1 MQTEKEIKRLTEA
14 HRISDFLIRY
24 DKINKIKFQIIMN
37 IKYNK
42 ALWFVT
48 ILAIVMLIPFLGLT
62 EFNTKGEP
70 REAVVAYTML
80 EHGNWILPIN
90 NGGDIPYKPPF
101 FHWCIAFFSLFAGHV
116 SEFTSRLPSAV
127 SLILMTIGGFI
138 FFAKRKDTQTSL
150 IAAILT
156 LTAFEVHRA
165 GINCRVDMVNT
176 AFMVG
181 AMYLLYRWWE
191 KGKHQLPWLAIL
203 CMSGAT
209 LTKGPVGII
218 LPCFV
223 MGVFMLTQRENFWG
237 IVWRMAATAVL
248 SLIIPFC
255 WYYAA
260 YLQGGNEFLELVKE
274 ENIDRFMGKMAYESH
289 ENPAWYN
296 LLTLITGWLPYTLL
310 LLFSLFILPWKKFS
324 KSKFVENAKKAT
336 PLQVF
341 TWLAFLLVL
350 FFYCIPK
357 SKRSVYLLPCYP
369 FMAYLIAEYIVW
381 MMKEKMGAFKV
392 YAGVIA
398 SLAILL
404 IVARIAVSCGLI
416 PDTIF
421 HGRHAAENAA
431 MLHALEKGPQ
441 SIAEG
446 IGYLFFIL
454 CIYGI
459 YATFQSLR
467 RNHTGSIVGHTLVTI
482 ISLFLILDST
492 LQPTVLNTKADKR
505 WAPVIEKKFDTSKL
519 YSYMSIDM
527 LHFFSLNFYLG
538 DKIQQFD
545 KTLPQDGVVMVP
557 EDNLQDFMEKF
568 GKGYTF
574 QKVWEIPR
582 AVESRC
588 PVGFYRFVKTSA
600 NLACN

>member
-1 MQTEKEIKRLTEA
+1 
-14 HRISDFLIRY
+14 
-24 DKINKIKFQIIMN
+24 MN

-42 ALWFVT
+42 ALWLIT
-48 ILAIVMLIPFLGLT
+48 ILAIVMLIPFLGLSD
-62 EFNTKGEP
+62 FNTKGEP

-101 FHWCIAFFSLFAGHV
+101 FHWCIAFFSLFIGYV
-116 SEFTSRLPSAV
+116 NEFTSRLPSAV
-127 SLILMTIGGFI
+127 SLVLMTIGGFV
-138 FFAKRKDTQTSL
+138 FYAKRKDTQISL

-237 IVWRMAATAVL
+237 IVWRMALTALL

-260 YLQGGNEFLELVKE
+260 YLQGGDEFLRLVKE

-296 LLTLITGWLPYTLL
+296 LLTLVMGWAPYTLL

-324 KSKFVENAKKAT
+324 KTRFLENAKKAT

-381 MMKEKMGAFKV
+381 MMKEKMGAIKV

-398 SLAILL
+398 SLAVIL
-404 IVARIAVSCGLI
+404 VIATLVIRAGGI

-421 HGRHAAENAA
+421 HGKHAADNIA
-431 MLHALEKGPQ
+431 MLHAIGE
-441 SIAEG
+441 STHG
-446 IGYLFFIL
+446 ILFYVCYMFLIIGAYQIFKAL
-454 CIYGI
+454 KKKETSQMMRY
-459 YATFQSLR
+459 
-467 RNHTGSIVGHTLVTI
+467 TLVMI
-482 ISLFLILDST
+482 IAIFITLDST
-492 LQPTVLNTKADKR
+492 LQPAVLNTKADKHL
-505 WAPVIEKKFDTSKL
+505 APVIEKKFDTGKL
-519 YSYMSIDM
+519 YSYMSIEM
-527 LHFFSLNFYLG
+527 MHFFSLNFYLG

-545 KTLPQDGVVMVP
+545 KVLPQDGVLMIP
-557 EDNLQDFMEKF
+557 EGDMPDFKEKF
-568 GKGYTF
+568 GRDYTL
-574 QKVWEIPR
+574 QKVWEVKR
-582 AVESRC
+582 LVECRH

-600 NLACN
+600 NIAQNR

>member
-1 MQTEKEIKRLTEA
+1 
-14 HRISDFLIRY
+14 
-24 DKINKIKFQIIMN
+24 MN

-42 ALWFVT
+42 ALWLII
-48 ILAIVMLIPFLGLT
+48 ILAIVMMIPFLGLT
-62 EFNTKGEP
+62 DFNTKGEP

-101 FHWCIAFFSLFAGHV
+101 FHWCIAFFSLIAGHV
-116 SEFTSRLPSAV
+116 NEYTSRLPSAV
-127 SLILMTIGGFI
+127 SLVLMTIGGFV
-138 FFAKRKDTQTSL
+138 FYAKRKDTQTSL

-165 GINCRVDMVNT
+165 GMNCRVDMVNS
-176 AFMVG
+176 ALMVG

-237 IVWRMAATAVL
+237 IVWRMALTALL

-260 YLQGGNEFLELVKE
+260 YLQGGDEFLRLVKE

-296 LLTLITGWLPYTLL
+296 LLTLVMGWAPYTLL
-310 LLFSLFILPWKKFS
+310 LLFSLFILPWKKFQ
-324 KSKFVENAKKAT
+324 KTRFLENAKKAT

-381 MMKEKMGAFKV
+381 MMKEKMGSIKV

-398 SLAILL
+398 SLAIIL
-404 IVARIAVSCGLI
+404 VIATLVIRTGCL

-421 HGRHAAENAA
+421 HGKHAADNIA
-431 MLHALEKGPQ
+431 MLHAIGE
-441 SIAEG
+441 STHG
-446 IGYLFFIL
+446 ILFYVCNVFLIIGAYHIFKAL
-454 CIYGI
+454 KKKETSQMMRY
-459 YATFQSLR
+459 
-467 RNHTGSIVGHTLVTI
+467 TLVMI
-482 ISLFLILDST
+482 IAIFITLDST
-492 LQPTVLNTKADKR
+492 LQPAVLNTKADKHL
-505 WAPVIEKKFDTSKL
+505 APVIEKKFDTSKL
-519 YSYMSIDM
+519 YSYMSVEM
-527 LHFFSLNFYLG
+527 MHFFSLNFYLG

-545 KTLPQDGVVMVP
+545 KVLPQDGVLMIPESDVP
-557 EDNLQDFMEKF
+557 DFKEKF
-568 GKGYTF
+568 GRDYTF
-574 QKVWEIPR
+574 QKVWEVKR
-582 AVESRC
+582 LVEWHH

-600 NLACN
+600 NIAQNK

>member
-1 MQTEKEIKRLTEA
+1 
-14 HRISDFLIRY
+14 
-24 DKINKIKFQIIMN
+24 MN

-42 ALWFVT
+42 ALWLIT
-48 ILAIVMLIPFLGLT
+48 ILAIVMLIPFLGLSD
-62 EFNTKGEP
+62 FNTKGEP

-101 FHWCIAFFSLFAGHV
+101 FHWCIAFFSLFIGYV
-116 SEFTSRLPSAV
+116 NEFTSRLPSAV
-127 SLILMTIGGFI
+127 SLVLMTIGGFV
-138 FFAKRKDTQTSL
+138 FYAKRKDTQISL

-237 IVWRMAATAVL
+237 IVWRMALTALL

-260 YLQGGNEFLELVKE
+260 YLQGGDEFLRLVKE

-296 LLTLITGWLPYTLL
+296 LLTLVMGWAPYTLL

-324 KSKFVENAKKAT
+324 KTRFLENAKKAT

-381 MMKEKMGAFKV
+381 MMKEKMGAIKV

-398 SLAILL
+398 SLAVIL
-404 IVARIAVSCGLI
+404 VIATLVIRAGGI

-421 HGRHAAENAA
+421 HGKHAADNIA
-431 MLHALEKGPQ
+431 MLHAIGE
-441 SIAEG
+441 STHG
-446 IGYLFFIL
+446 ILFYVCYMFLIIGAYHIFKAL
-454 CIYGI
+454 KKKETSQMMRY
-459 YATFQSLR
+459 
-467 RNHTGSIVGHTLVTI
+467 TLVMI
-482 ISLFLILDST
+482 IAIFITLDST
-492 LQPTVLNTKADKR
+492 LQPAVLNTKADKHL
-505 WAPVIEKKFDTSKL
+505 APVIEKKFDTSKL
-519 YSYMSIDM
+519 YSYMSVDM

-545 KTLPQDGVVMVP
+545 KVLPQDGVLMIP
-557 EDNLQDFMEKF
+557 EEHMPDFLEKF
-568 GKGYTF
+568 GKDYTF
-574 QKVWEIPR
+574 QKVWEVR
-582 AVESRC
+582 KTVEWHNK
-588 PVGFYRFVKTSA
+588 VGFYRFVKTSA
-600 NLACN
+600 NIALNK

>member
-1 MQTEKEIKRLTEA
+1 
-14 HRISDFLIRY
+14 
-24 DKINKIKFQIIMN
+24 MN

-42 ALWFVT
+42 ALWLIT
-48 ILAIVMLIPFLGLT
+48 ILAIVMLIPFLGLSD
-62 EFNTKGEP
+62 FNTKGEP

-101 FHWCIAFFSLFAGHV
+101 FHWCIAFFSLFIGHV
-116 SEFTSRLPSAV
+116 NEFTSRLPSAV
-127 SLILMTIGGFI
+127 SLVLMTIGGFV
-138 FFAKRKDTQTSL
+138 FYAKRKDTQISL

-176 AFMVG
+176 AFMMG

-237 IVWRMAATAVL
+237 IVWRMALTALL

-260 YLQGGNEFLELVKE
+260 YLQGGDEFLRLVKE

-324 KSKFVENAKKAT
+324 KTRFLENAKKAT

-381 MMKEKMGAFKV
+381 MMKEKMGAIKV

-398 SLAILL
+398 SLAVIL
-404 IVARIAVSCGLI
+404 VIATLVIRAGGI

-421 HGRHAAENAA
+421 HGKHAADNIA
-431 MLHALEKGPQ
+431 MLHAIGE
-441 SIAEG
+441 STHG
-446 IGYLFFIL
+446 ILFYVCYMFLIIGAYHIFKAL
-454 CIYGI
+454 KKKETSQMMRY
-459 YATFQSLR
+459 
-467 RNHTGSIVGHTLVTI
+467 TLVMI
-482 ISLFLILDST
+482 IALFITLDST
-492 LQPTVLNTKADKR
+492 LQPAVLNTKADKHL
-505 WAPVIEKKFDTSKL
+505 APVIEKKFDTGKL
-519 YSYMSIDM
+519 YSYMSIEM
-527 LHFFSLNFYLG
+527 MHFFSLNFYLG

-545 KTLPQDGVVMVP
+545 KVLPQDGVLMIPESDVP
-557 EDNLQDFMEKF
+557 DFKEKF
-568 GKGYTF
+568 GRDYTF
-574 QKVWEIPR
+574 QKVWEVKKT
-582 AVESRC
+582 VEWHSK
-588 PVGFYRFVKTSA
+588 VGFYKFVKTSA
-600 NLACN
+600 NIAQNK

>member
-1 MQTEKEIKRLTEA
+1 
-14 HRISDFLIRY
+14 
-24 DKINKIKFQIIMN
+24 MN

-42 ALWFVT
+42 ALWIVT

-62 EFNTKGEP
+62 DFNTKGEP

-150 IAAILT
+150 ITAILT

-381 MMKEKMGAFKV
+381 MMKEKMGAIKV

-398 SLAILL
+398 SLAVIL
-404 IVARIAVSCGLI
+404 VIATLVIRAGGI

-421 HGRHAAENAA
+421 HGKHTADNIA
-431 MLHALEKGPQ
+431 MLHAIRE
-441 SIAEG
+441 STHG
-446 IGYLFFIL
+446 ILFYVCYMFLIIGAYHIFKAL
-454 CIYGI
+454 KKKEASQMMRY
-459 YATFQSLR
+459 
-467 RNHTGSIVGHTLVTI
+467 TLVMI
-482 ISLFLILDST
+482 IALFITLDST
-492 LQPTVLNTKADKR
+492 LQPAVLNTKADKHL
-505 WAPVIEKKFDTSKL
+505 APVIEKKFDTGKL
-519 YSYMSIDM
+519 YSYMSIEM
-527 LHFFSLNFYLG
+527 MHFFSLNFYLG

-545 KTLPQDGVVMVP
+545 KVLPQDGVLMIP
-557 EDNLQDFMEKF
+557 EGDMPDFKEKF
-568 GKGYTF
+568 GKDYTL
-574 QKVWEIPR
+574 QKVWEVR
-582 AVESRC
+582 KLVEC
-588 PVGFYRFVKTSA
+588 HHPVGFYRFVKTSA
-600 NLACN
+600 NIAQNR

>member
-1 MQTEKEIKRLTEA
+1 
-14 HRISDFLIRY
+14 
-24 DKINKIKFQIIMN
+24 MN

-42 ALWFVT
+42 ALWLIT
-48 ILAIVMLIPFLGLT
+48 ILAIVMLIPFLGLSD
-62 EFNTKGEP
+62 FNTKGEP

-101 FHWCIAFFSLFAGHV
+101 FHWCIAFFSLFIGYV
-116 SEFTSRLPSAV
+116 NEYTSRLPSAV
-127 SLILMTIGGFI
+127 SLVLMTIGGFV
-138 FFAKRKDTQTSL
+138 FYAKRKDTQISL

-237 IVWRMAATAVL
+237 IVWRMALTALL

-260 YLQGGNEFLELVKE
+260 YLQGGDEFLRLVKE

-296 LLTLITGWLPYTLL
+296 LLTLVMGWAPYTLL

-324 KSKFVENAKKAT
+324 KTRFLENAKKAT

-381 MMKEKMGAFKV
+381 MMKEKMGAIKV

-398 SLAILL
+398 SLAVIL
-404 IVARIAVSCGLI
+404 VIATLVIRAGGI

-421 HGRHAAENAA
+421 HGKHAADNIA
-431 MLHALEKGPQ
+431 MLHAIGK
-441 SIAEG
+441 STHG
-446 IGYLFFIL
+446 ILFYVCNVFLIIGAYHIFKAL
-454 CIYGI
+454 KKKETSQMMKY
-459 YATFQSLR
+459 
-467 RNHTGSIVGHTLVTI
+467 TLVMI
-482 ISLFLILDST
+482 IAIFITLDST
-492 LQPTVLNTKADKR
+492 LQPAVLNTKADKHL
-505 WAPVIEKKFDTSKL
+505 APVIEKKFDTSKL
-519 YSYMSIDM
+519 YSYMSVDM

-545 KTLPQDGVVMVP
+545 KVLPQDGVLMIP
-557 EDNLQDFMEKF
+557 EEDMPDFKEKF
-568 GKGYTF
+568 GKDYTF
-574 QKVWEIPR
+574 QKVWEVR
-582 AVESRC
+582 RLVEWHH
-588 PVGFYRFVKTSA
+588 PVGFYQFVKTSA
-600 NLACN
+600 NIAQKK

>member
-1 MQTEKEIKRLTEA
+1 
-14 HRISDFLIRY
+14 
-24 DKINKIKFQIIMN
+24 MN

-42 ALWFVT
+42 ALWLVI
-48 ILAIVMLIPFLGLT
+48 ILAIAMMIPFLGLSD
-62 EFNTKGEP
+62 FNTKGEP

-101 FHWCIAFFSLFAGHV
+101 FHWCIAFFSLFIGHV
-116 SEFTSRLPSAV
+116 NEFTSRLPSAV
-127 SLILMTIGGFI
+127 SLVLMTIGGFV

-237 IVWRMAATAVL
+237 IVWRMALTALL

-260 YLQGGNEFLELVKE
+260 YLQGGDEFLRLVKE

-296 LLTLITGWLPYTLL
+296 LLTLVMGWAPYTLL

-324 KSKFVENAKKAT
+324 KTRFLENAKKAT

-381 MMKEKMGAFKV
+381 MMKEKMGAMKV

-398 SLAILL
+398 SLAIIL
-404 IVARIAVSCGLI
+404 VIATFVIRTGCI

-421 HGRHAAENAA
+421 HGKHAADNIA
-431 MLHALEKGPQ
+431 MLHA
-441 SIAEG
+441 
-446 IGYLFFIL
+446 IGESHSFLFNVCQMFLLIGAYHIFKALKKKETSQIL
-454 CIYGI
+454 KY
-459 YATFQSLR
+459 
-467 RNHTGSIVGHTLVTI
+467 TLVMI
-482 ISLFLILDST
+482 IAIFITLDST
-492 LQPTVLNTKADKR
+492 LQPAVLNTKADKHL
-505 WAPVIEKKFDTSKL
+505 APVIEKKFDTSKL
-519 YSYMSIDM
+519 YSYMSVDM

-545 KTLPQDGVVMVP
+545 KVLPQDGVLMIP
-557 EDNLQDFMEKF
+557 EEDMPDFKEKF
-568 GKGYTF
+568 GKDYTF
-574 QKVWEIPR
+574 QKVWEVR
-582 AVESRC
+582 RLVEWHH
-588 PVGFYRFVKTSA
+588 PVGFYQFVKTSA
-600 NLACN
+600 NIAQKK

>member
-1 MQTEKEIKRLTEA
+1 
-14 HRISDFLIRY
+14 
-24 DKINKIKFQIIMN
+24 MN

-42 ALWFVT
+42 ALWIVT
-48 ILAIVMLIPFLGLT
+48 ILAIVMLVPFLGLT

-310 LLFSLFILPWKKFS
+310 LLFSLFILPRKKFS

-381 MMKEKMGAFKV
+381 MMKEKMGAIKV

-398 SLAILL
+398 SLAVIL
-404 IVARIAVSCGLI
+404 VIATLVIRAGCI

-421 HGRHAAENAA
+421 HGKHAADNIA
-431 MLHALEKGPQ
+431 MLHAIRE
-441 SIAEG
+441 STHG
-446 IGYLFFIL
+446 ILFYVCYMFLIIGAYHIFKAL
-454 CIYGI
+454 KKKEASQMMRY
-459 YATFQSLR
+459 
-467 RNHTGSIVGHTLVTI
+467 TLVMI
-482 ISLFLILDST
+482 IALFITLDST
-492 LQPTVLNTKADKR
+492 LQPAVLNTKADKHL
-505 WAPVIEKKFDTSKL
+505 APIIEKKFDTSKL
-519 YSYMSIDM
+519 YSYMSVDM

-545 KTLPQDGVVMVP
+545 KVLPQDGVLMIP
-557 EDNLQDFMEKF
+557 EEDMPDFLEKF
-568 GKGYTF
+568 GKDYTF
-574 QKVWEIPR
+574 QKVWEVR
-582 AVESRC
+582 KTVEWHNK
-588 PVGFYRFVKTSA
+588 VGFYQFVKTSA
-600 NLACN
+600 NIALNK

>member
-1 MQTEKEIKRLTEA
+1 
-14 HRISDFLIRY
+14 
-24 DKINKIKFQIIMN
+24 MN

-42 ALWFVT
+42 ALWLIT
-48 ILAIVMLIPFLGLT
+48 ILAIVMLIPFLGLSD
-62 EFNTKGEP
+62 FNTKGEP

-80 EHGNWILPIN
+80 EHDNWILPIN

-101 FHWCIAFFSLFAGHV
+101 FHWCIAFFSLFIGYV
-116 SEFTSRLPSAV
+116 NEFSSRLPSAV
-127 SLILMTIGGFI
+127 SLVLMTIGGFV
-138 FFAKRKDTQTSL
+138 FYAKRKDTQISL

-237 IVWRMAATAVL
+237 IVWRMALTALL

-260 YLQGGNEFLELVKE
+260 YLQGGDEFLRLVKE

-296 LLTLITGWLPYTLL
+296 LLTLVMGWAPYTLL

-324 KSKFVENAKKAT
+324 KTRFLENAKKAT

-381 MMKEKMGAFKV
+381 MMKEKMGAIKV

-398 SLAILL
+398 SLAVIL
-404 IVARIAVSCGLI
+404 VIATLVIRAGGI

-421 HGRHAAENAA
+421 HGKHAADNIT
-431 MLHALEKGPQ
+431 MLHAIGE
-441 SIAEG
+441 STHG
-446 IGYLFFIL
+446 ILFYVCNVFLIIGAYHIFKAL
-454 CIYGI
+454 KKKETSQMMRY
-459 YATFQSLR
+459 
-467 RNHTGSIVGHTLVTI
+467 TLVMI
-482 ISLFLILDST
+482 IAIFITLDST
-492 LQPTVLNTKADKR
+492 LQPAVLNTKADKHL
-505 WAPVIEKKFDTSKL
+505 APVIEKKFDTGKL
-519 YSYMSIDM
+519 YSYMSIEM
-527 LHFFSLNFYLG
+527 MHFFSLNFYLG

-545 KTLPQDGVVMVP
+545 KVLPQDGVLMIP
-557 EDNLQDFMEKF
+557 EGDMPDFKEKF
-568 GKGYTF
+568 GRDYTL
-574 QKVWEIPR
+574 QKVWEVKR
-582 AVESRC
+582 LVECRH

-600 NLACN
+600 NIAQNR

>member
-1 MQTEKEIKRLTEA
+1 
-14 HRISDFLIRY
+14 
-24 DKINKIKFQIIMN
+24 MN

-42 ALWFVT
+42 ALWLII
-48 ILAIVMLIPFLGLT
+48 ILAIVMMIPFLGLSD
-62 EFNTKGEP
+62 FNTKGEP

-101 FHWCIAFFSLFAGHV
+101 FHWCIAFFSLIAGHV
-116 SEFTSRLPSAV
+116 NEYTSRLPSAV
-127 SLILMTIGGFI
+127 SLILMTIGGFV
-138 FFAKRKDTQTSL
+138 FYAKRKDTHTSL

-165 GINCRVDMVNT
+165 GMNCRVDMVNS
-176 AFMVG
+176 ALIVG

-237 IVWRMAATAVL
+237 IIWRMALTALL

-260 YLQGGNEFLELVKE
+260 YLQGGDEFLRLVKE

-296 LLTLITGWLPYTLL
+296 LLTLVMGWAPYTLL

-324 KSKFVENAKKAT
+324 KTRFLENAKKAT

-381 MMKEKMGAFKV
+381 MMKEKTGAIKV

-398 SLAILL
+398 SLAVILVVTAFV
-404 IVARIAVSCGLI
+404 IRTGCI

-421 HGRHAAENAA
+421 HGKHAADNIA
-431 MLHALEKGPQ
+431 MLHA
-441 SIAEG
+441 
-446 IGYLFFIL
+446 IGDSYSFLFNACQIFLLIGAYHIFKAL
-454 CIYGI
+454 KKKETSQMMRY
-459 YATFQSLR
+459 
-467 RNHTGSIVGHTLVTI
+467 TLVMI
-482 ISLFLILDST
+482 IAIFITLDST
-492 LQPTVLNTKADKR
+492 LQPAVLNTKADKHL
-505 WAPVIEKKFDTSKL
+505 APVIEKKFDTSKL
-519 YSYMSIDM
+519 YSYMSIEM
-527 LHFFSLNFYLG
+527 MHFFSLNFYLG

-545 KTLPQDGVVMVP
+545 KVLPQDGVLMIP
-557 EDNLQDFMEKF
+557 EGDMPDFKEKF
-568 GKGYTF
+568 GKDYAL
-574 QKVWEIPR
+574 QKVWEVKR
-582 AVESRC
+582 LVECRH
-588 PVGFYRFVKTSA
+588 PVGFYKFVKTSA
-600 NLACN
+600 NIAQNK

>member
-1 MQTEKEIKRLTEA
+1 
-14 HRISDFLIRY
+14 
-24 DKINKIKFQIIMN
+24 MN

-42 ALWFVT
+42 ALWLIT
-48 ILAIVMLIPFLGLT
+48 ILAIVMLIPFLGLSD
-62 EFNTKGEP
+62 FNTKGEP

-101 FHWCIAFFSLFAGHV
+101 FHWCIAFFSLFIGHV
-116 SEFTSRLPSAV
+116 NEFTSRLPSAV
-127 SLILMTIGGFI
+127 SLVLMTIGGFV
-138 FFAKRKDTQTSL
+138 FYAKRKDTQISL

-237 IVWRMAATAVL
+237 IVWRMALTALL

-260 YLQGGNEFLELVKE
+260 YLQGGDEFLRLVKE

-296 LLTLITGWLPYTLL
+296 LLTLVMGWAPYTLL

-324 KSKFVENAKKAT
+324 KNRFLENAKKAT

-381 MMKEKMGAFKV
+381 MMKEKMGAIKV

-398 SLAILL
+398 SLAIIL
-404 IVARIAVSCGLI
+404 VIATLVIRAGGI

-421 HGRHAAENAA
+421 HGKHAADNIA
-431 MLHALEKGPQ
+431 MLHAIGK
-441 SIAEG
+441 STHG
-446 IGYLFFIL
+446 ILFYVCNVFLIIGAYHIFKAL
-454 CIYGI
+454 KKKETSQMMRY
-459 YATFQSLR
+459 
-467 RNHTGSIVGHTLVTI
+467 TLVMI
-482 ISLFLILDST
+482 IAIFITLDST
-492 LQPTVLNTKADKR
+492 LQPAVLNTKADKHL
-505 WAPVIEKKFDTSKL
+505 APVIEKKFDTSKL
-519 YSYMSIDM
+519 YSYMSVEM
-527 LHFFSLNFYLG
+527 MHFFSLNFYLG

-545 KTLPQDGVVMVP
+545 KVLPQDGVLMIPESDVP
-557 EDNLQDFMEKF
+557 DFKEKF
-568 GKGYTF
+568 GRDYTF
-574 QKVWEIPR
+574 QKVWEVKKL
-582 AVESRC
+582 VEWHH
-588 PVGFYRFVKTSA
+588 PIGFYRFVKTSA
-600 NLACN
+600 NIAQNK